1 MFEPRDS
8 KELAV
13 ETLPT
18 PVLAKTLMRRGWRS
32 LTSLLGMSNGLE
44 RSVTYNG
51 ITVYDRPELD
61 GGGWMHGQDYIRGL
75 LDLGFQQ
82 VERICEFCA
91 GPAYIGFSL
100 LANGF
105 CRELTLV
112 DINPAAIAVQQK
124 TVRENHLEKVV
135 KIYQSDCLDQVPR
148 SEQWDI
154 VVSNPPQYLPV
165 EHHDPKNIRAF
176 DPGWTIHQ
184 RFYASVKNFMK
195 PGGHTVIEE
204 CAVPLAPGRVYK
216 AVPHANIFIQDQNN
230 PDQYSINLDEVPS
243 LRNSN
248 YAVGSTPE
256 IFVPMIEKGGGEF
269 ITWRPAINVAGQHDG
284 LYYIVARW

>member
-13 ETLPT
+13 DTLPT
-18 PVLAKTLMRRGWRS
+18 EVLVKTLVRRGLHS
-32 LTSLLGMSNGLE
+32 LGSLFGMANNSE

-61 GGGWMHGQDYIRGL
+61 GGGWMHGQDFIRGL
-75 LDLGFQQ
+75 LDLGFSR
-82 VERICEFCA
+82 VDRICEFCA
-91 GPAYIGFSL
+91 GPGYIGFSL

-112 DINPAAIAVQQK
+112 DINPEAIAIEQK
-124 TVRENHLEKVV
+124 TVRENRLEKVV
-135 KIYQSDCLDQVPR
+135 RIYQSDCLDQVPS
-148 SEQWDI
+148 SEQWDL

-176 DPGWTIHQ
+176 DPGWKIHE
-184 RFYASVKNFMK
+184 RFYSTVKNFMK

-204 CAVPLAPGRVYK
+204 CAVPLAPGKVYK
-216 AVPHANIFIQDQNN
+216 ASPHANIFIPDENN
-230 PDQYSINLDEVPS
+230 PGQYTICLDAVPA
-243 LRNSN
+243 LRKDT
-248 YAVGSTPE
+248 YAVGSSPE
-256 IFVPMIEKGGGEF
+256 IFVPMIEKGGGTF
-269 ITWRPAINVAGQHDG
+269 VTWRPAINVAGQHDG